1 MFAFMAVA
9 VANYFAFVFGPIR
22 EFSEQNQMD
31 AMAGPM
37 TLLVFLVVYLRL
49 RREGIEEGMTFFG
62 EPADSTSFDLMF
74 TSTVVLVSF
83 GYFLVNMLS

>member
-1 MFAFMAVA
+1 
-9 VANYFAFVFGPIR
+9 
-22 EFSEQNQMD
+22 MD

-37 TLLVFLVVYLRL
+37 TLLIFLVVYLRL
-49 RREGIEEGMTFFG
+49 RDEGIEEGMTFSG
-62 EPADSTSFDLMF
+62 EPSDSRGFDIMF